1 MRRRLALLTT
11 YLAPHRGKTSI
22 MAALIFINIGLT
34 LVIPQWLGRFI
45 DEVQAGGSL
54 SALVAIAVTFIW
66 LTVANQIVVPVAGYL
81 AEDVS
86 WRATNALRR
95 DLTDH
100 CLDLDM
106 SFHKRHTPGELIE
119 RVDGDVATLSQFFSS
134 FAFHVMG
141 NVLLAAGIIAVSF
154 TADWRVGLVLLV
166 FSIVAM
172 PFLRRTQGVVAP
184 YFRDLRQTEADI
196 SGFLEERLSATED
209 IRANGS
215 EAYVRG
221 RLAALLRTLST
232 RMRRESVASRASSSV
247 LEISVAMATGGV
259 LTMGALLLP
268 SGTITL
274 GGIYVGYYYASQLSL
289 ALFRVTYR
297 IDALQIALAGMD
309 RIAELFAERTKVAD
323 QGLTLLPPGALSIV
337 FDEVGFEYVPGNK
350 TLDGV
355 SFEVPAGEATG
366 LLGRTGSG
374 KTTVSRLLY
383 RGHDV
388 AAGAI
393 RLGGTDV
400 RDVPLAELRHRIG
413 VVTQDVQLFH
423 ATVRDNLTMFDPDIT
438 DERIG
443 AALAALGISAWC
455 EGLPDGLDTELAGG
469 ADSLSAGEAQ
479 LLALARLFLR
489 DPDVVILDE
498 ASSRLDPGTERLVE
512 SAVRKLLEGR
522 TAIVIA
528 HHLATV
534 CNLDRIIVLDAGKI
548 LESGRR
554 AELADDPGSRFSTLL
569 AEVPA

>member
-1 MRRRLALLTT
+1 MRRRLTLLTT
-11 YLAPHRGKTSI
+11 YLAPHLGKTSI
-22 MAALIFINIGLT
+22 MAVLIFINIGLT

-86 WRATNALRR
+86 WRTTNALRR

-119 RVDGDVATLSQFFSS
+119 RVDGDVATLGQFFSS
-134 FAFHVMG
+134 FVFHVAG

-166 FSIVAM
+166 FSIVAL
-172 PFLRRTQGVVAP
+172 PVLRRTQGVVAP

-297 IDALQIALAGMD
+297 VDALQIALVGMD

-323 QGLTLLPPGALSIV
+323 HGLTPLPPGALSIV

-393 RLGGTDV
+393 RLSGTDV

-423 ATVRDNLTMFDPDIT
+423 ATVRDNLTMFDPEIT

-443 AALAALGISAWC
+443 GALAALGISDWC

-534 CNLDRIIVLDAGKI
+534 CGLDHIIVLDAGKI
-548 LESGRR
+548 QESGRR